1 MILINSVYIKNKKYY
16 HQVFLEKY
24 ELLLEKKRSYFLTD
38 NIEVSSDDSDEKTP
52 MKTFKYINLFLKE
65 TRIT

>member
-1 MILINSVYIKNKKYY
+1 M
-16 HQVFLEKY
+16 FLEKY